1 MLVWIL
7 HFSAR
12 CGQKGIT
19 VFIIYL
25 GCNLLAL
32 PMHGY
37 LQTNPASILDF
48 MCAAVVGGVRVKPMR
63 TPLHPLYSPTGTTES
78 CLHMFILICVS
89 VRGSVWGERESKCQC
104 SCLVSTVNQWRWRK
118 AQVTYKSFKT
128 NKTPCDLSVTMNQPL
143 HCHHAQIIYKNRKRV
158 SSATLWTLSQPVG
171 ANKLKRPAKTKS
183 PSRIEVFIDQILPSE
198 VLWAKRAPLSI
209 SYHK

>member
-32 PMHGY
+32 PMHRY

-143 HCHHAQIIYKNRKRV
+143 HCHHAQRIYKNRKQEFLQPL
-158 SSATLWTLSQPVG
+158 SELWANWLEPISLSVLP
-171 ANKLKRPAKTKS
+171 KLKAPQESRCLLTK
-183 PSRIEVFIDQILPSE
+183 FCHQKCSE
-198 VLWAKRAPLSI
+198 LNVHL
-209 SYHK
+209 